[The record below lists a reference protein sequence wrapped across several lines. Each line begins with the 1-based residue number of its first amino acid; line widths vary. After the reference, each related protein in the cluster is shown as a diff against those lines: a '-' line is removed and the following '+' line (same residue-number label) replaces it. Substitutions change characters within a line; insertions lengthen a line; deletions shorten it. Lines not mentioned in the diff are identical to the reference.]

1 RRHAVDVPAEL
12 TAPGG
17 VHGGHVH
24 DDEAVHDLRVQQRE
38 QHDDLAAHGV
48 ADDDPRLLPADGGEV
63 LGEDLGHVHVVEV
76 LGPRRAPVVGQV
88 EGGRPGDVLQPLG
101 DLAPVASLA
110 EQAVAEGDPWPRLT
124 RARVVQA
131 HRTSLPEELLEPLRQ
146 LGGVDLGGVGHAG
159 PLPTA
164 AEGGPGRAGG
174 TLPGALFGLPLL
186 LGPLGG
192 VAGLALLLAL
202 LGLALLRPPPAPPP
216 GAPGIPGMP
225 PPRAICFII
234 FCAWPKRSRSW
245 LTSLTCTPEPL
256 AMRARREPLIC
267 LGWLRSK

>member
-1 RRHAVDVPAEL
+1 
-12 TAPGG
+12 
-17 VHGGHVH
+17 
-24 DDEAVHDLRVQQRE
+24 
-38 QHDDLAAHGV
+38 
-48 ADDDPRLLPADGGEV
+48 
-63 LGEDLGHVHVVEV
+63 
-76 LGPRRAPVVGQV
+76 PVVGQV

-110 EQAVAEGDPWPRLT
+110 EQAVAEGDPWARLT

-131 HRTSLPEELLEPLRQ
+131 HRPSLPEELLEPLRQ

-159 PLPTA
+159 PLSTT

-174 TLPGALFGLPLL
+174 ALPGALGGLRSCWARLAGLPDLPFFL
-186 LGPLGG
+186 RCWDLPF
-192 VAGLALLLAL
+192 
-202 LGLALLRPPPAPPP
+202 LRPPPAPPP